1 MMLVHKALI
10 MAFSALRYGGL
21 IHGRAETSS
30 CEEDTSSNNMDN
42 VSSIESSDKSEV
54 IEIEIE
60 MREKLNKLKKDFTKE
75 QVHEIMGE
83 PDEVPLTGLYWE
95 YYFVDETKKVVIGY
109 FSDGITIEL
118 VDTVENKNEKIL

>member
-1 MMLVHKALI
+1 MNKLFKTICVALSLVG
-10 MAFSALRYGGL
+10 MFSLSA
-21 IHGRAETSS
+21 

-42 VSSIESSDKSEV
+42 VSSIESYDKSEV

-60 MREKLNKLKKDFTKE
+60 MREKLNKLKKDFTQE

-83 PDEVPLTGLYWE
+83 PDEIPPTGLYWE

-109 FSDGITIEL
+109 FSDGIFVEL
-118 VDTVENKNEKIL
+118 TDSMEQKNERIL